1 MPIGRRNLH
10 LIKQPVAGDKEVRK
24 FGLLFA
30 ALGVLVGAYMAWK
43 GIRSLW
49 IPFGL
54 AGIFLLTGLAIPR
67 MLRPFYVAW
76 MRFASILA
84 WINTRVL
91 LSAFFFL
98 VLTPIGLV
106 MRLMGKDLLDK
117 KIDRSAKSYWV
128 KQAPGLKGNQSYEH
142 LF

>member
-1 MPIGRRNLH
+1 M
-10 LIKQPVAGDKEVRK
+10 IKQSMTGDKEVRK

-30 ALGVLVGAYMAWK
+30 ALGVLAGAYMAWK
-43 GIRSLW
+43 GSRSLW

-67 MLRPFYVAW
+67 VLRPFYVAW

-91 LSAFFFL
+91 LSVFFFL
-98 VLTPIGLV
+98 VLTPVGLV
-106 MRLMGKDLLDK
+106 MRLLGKDLLDK
-117 KIDRSAKSYWV
+117 KIDRAAQSYWV
-128 KQAPGLKGNQSYEH
+128 KQPPGVKGHQSYEH